1 MTLAWLQLSYRQ
13 TEAYSFLTETAV
25 AFITAK
31 IVASLRDTACCH
43 RNRRSQL
50 QKAVTFYLCARTVYF
65 SAMGT
70 KAFCACAAL
79 ESLLWFVTFWPIC
92 KELLIE
98 ISTDAADKDSFNQPN
113 DCPSRSARSND
124 RVGRWQPFKALRC
137 SSQRRNRVGS
147 RLLFLAEFLES
158 GIGAQRVPRWIEP

>member
-13 TEAYSFLTETAV
+13 TEAYSFSTGTAV

-43 RNRRSQL
+43 RNRRFQL
-50 QKAVTFYLCARTVYF
+50 QKAVTFHVCASTVYF
-65 SAMGT
+65 SAIGT

-92 KELLIE
+92 NEHQSINTERFEGVANFRSKRRSLCHSTVVAVSLRSRKVCEADVELVIGLE
-98 ISTDAADKDSFNQPN
+98 VLEQRLGSVKGEDV
-113 DCPSRSARSND
+113 SAFR
-124 RVGRWQPFKALRC
+124 
-137 SSQRRNRVGS
+137 
-147 RLLFLAEFLES
+147 
-158 GIGAQRVPRWIEP
+158 

>member
-13 TEAYSFLTETAV
+13 TEAYSFSTETAV

-43 RNRRSQL
+43 RNRRFQL

-65 SAMGT
+65 SAIGT

-79 ESLLWFVTFWPIC
+79 ESLLWFVTFWP
-92 KELLIE
+92 KRKGPAKWEPSETVRDSRGQLIKMRLRPNYKY
-98 ISTDAADKDSFNQPN
+98 SKHARTDKLKLSGN
-113 DCPSRSARSND
+113 SSATLA
-124 RVGRWQPFKALRC
+124 WQL
-137 SSQRRNRVGS
+137 G
-147 RLLFLAEFLES
+147 
-158 GIGAQRVPRWIEP
+158 